1 MEKDAGKKAKIAVI
15 DDEKG
20 LVKVVKGFFETRG
33 YTVVAAYNG
42 KSGLELVRSERPDV
56 IVLDLVM
63 PGMDGNAV
71 LRELKKDEALKSI
84 PVIVLTAKHEQ
95 ADRDSLLKLGA
106 YEFLTKPFAA
116 TILHRQVD
124 NVLTKKKSGEI

>member
-1 MEKDAGKKAKIAVI
+1 M
-15 DDEKG
+15 
-20 LVKVVKGFFETRG
+20 
-33 YTVVAAYNG
+33 VAAYNG